1 MSDSA
6 VLWLNF
12 HISYSFSSYLEK
24 IWGKGR
30 KVREKHFA
38 LCCGIAHGQ
47 SHPKQAAAPGRSL
60 ALHNHATAY
69 LSTKLVWKANIFH
82 FLFLSNPFSFCDRTA
97 VRKFVQNRY
106 FAILLCE
113 PSPQL
118 DFNKQNQSRIFFFP
132 TKSAL
137 NSMLFSQK
145 CWSCSLPSVRLTPS
159 PTKQLLTFKA
169 FSASAMSALIPSA
182 ASSNLSICSWSRNS
196 LYTTGATLFSHIQ
209 YIKLFWSKTD
219 EFSENFHREGGSFSI
234 QKFVLQ
240 ILDLLYR
247 AFSDVFWRKKLQHNF
262 RKLGGGM
269 SKAIW
274 IFFWKFIR
282 FGSLTRPLWWT
293 EKMQTCIT

>member
-1 MSDSA
+1 
-6 VLWLNF
+6 
-12 HISYSFSSYLEK
+12 
-24 IWGKGR
+24 
-30 KVREKHFA
+30 
-38 LCCGIAHGQ
+38 
-47 SHPKQAAAPGRSL
+47 
-60 ALHNHATAY
+60 
-69 LSTKLVWKANIFH
+69 
-82 FLFLSNPFSFCDRTA
+82 
-97 VRKFVQNRY
+97 
-106 FAILLCE
+106 
-113 PSPQL
+113 
-118 DFNKQNQSRIFFFP
+118 
-132 TKSAL
+132 
-137 NSMLFSQK
+137 MLFSQM

-159 PTKQLLTFKA
+159 PTKHLLTFKA

-247 AFSDVFWRKKLQHNF
+247 AFSDVFWRKKFQHNF